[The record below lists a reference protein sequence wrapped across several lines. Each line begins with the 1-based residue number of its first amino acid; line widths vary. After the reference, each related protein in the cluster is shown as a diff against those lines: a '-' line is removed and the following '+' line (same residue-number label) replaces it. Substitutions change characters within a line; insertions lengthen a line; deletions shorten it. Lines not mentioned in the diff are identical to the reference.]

1 MTSSRAR
8 SIPFLSALLLTATL
22 VLAPSRAVG
31 AAETLVV
38 INQVSLDRFPE
49 VTVYFTAVDGAG
61 LPITDISK
69 DRVQVLH
76 NGRSV
81 PDLALEL
88 AEAEQEGLA
97 LAVAVDTSGS
107 MQGKPLE
114 TARGSV
120 RTLLERMGPRDRAA
134 LVSFGQTVQV
144 VQGLTGDREALNR
157 ALDGL
162 KAVGNTT
169 LYDGTYQ
176 AIMLAAQHALGRR
189 AVVVITDGEDTH
201 SSLTLDDVIGKARET
216 NTPVSVIGLGE
227 VKLEPIQRLTTVTGG
242 SLGLAPAPEQLAE
255 RVGQVAE
262 RLRKQ
267 YVLRYRA
274 LDSRPPENELEL
286 VLNQGGQQIR
296 TAQRFPAP
304 PMPPFTVSL
313 ADLAPGSTVR
323 GRVELRPTIPTASRV
338 DRVEYV
344 LDGAPLQTVA
354 DAPYAFTWD
363 TSTVPPGDHVLTVK
377 ARLGDEEAQQEL
389 PLKVVPAIQVGIK
402 LPAGQEVSGRVKLQ
416 AELDAPA
423 PVAGVEWAVD
433 GQPIGVATQPPFEIE
448 WDSAGLP
455 AGEHVITAQ
464 AKDEAGNVG
473 RASQTVRV
481 LPAMP
486 GAGPTTAAG
495 TPAAGTPS
503 TSATTKPG
511 GTATPARTATA
522 TPTSSSG
529 SGVLGKIS
537 PAVWIGIAAVIAIIG
552 GIMYAVARRRED
564 GVIEGTATRTGY
576 DGPPTASASQM
587 ALPGGRRTG
596 PPYQGYGGPHQGLGE
611 TLTDDFRSAETM
623 SATIIPSDLVP
634 PADGG
639 PGHATLMVAMPGFPP
654 RSWPLGVDQIIGRAA
669 GPGVIVVADSQVS
682 RRHARISWEGG
693 HFVYRDLGPMNPTRR
708 EGRTLPNPYI
718 LRDGDRLQVGRAEL
732 TFHT

>member
-1 MTSSRAR
+1 M
-8 SIPFLSALLLTATL
+8 SALLLAATF
-22 VLAPSRAVG
+22 VLLPSRTAVS
-31 AAETLVV
+31 ADTLVV
-38 INQVSLDRFPE
+38 INQVSLDQFPE
-49 VTVYFTAVDGAG
+49 VTVYFTAVDSAG
-61 LPITDISK
+61 LPITDIGK

-76 NGRSV
+76 NGRPV
-81 PDLALEL
+81 PDLALDL
-88 AEAEQEGLA
+88 AEAEQDGLA
-97 LAVAVDTSGS
+97 LAVAIDTSGS

-114 TARGSV
+114 TARGAV
-120 RTLLERMGPRDRAA
+120 RTLMERMGPKDRAA

-144 VQGLTGDREALNR
+144 IQELTGDREALTR

-162 KAVGNTT
+162 VARGDTA
-169 LYDGTYQ
+169 LYDGTFR
-176 AIMLAAQHALGRR
+176 AITLAAQHALGRR

-201 SSLTLDDVIGKARET
+201 SSLTLDDVIGKAREA

-227 VKLEPIQRLTTVTGG
+227 VKLDAVQRLTAVTGG
-242 SLGLAPAPEQLAE
+242 SLGVAPDPDQLAE

-286 VLNQGGQQIR
+286 VVNQAGQQVR

-304 PMPPFTVSL
+304 PMPPLTVSL

-323 GRVELRPTIPTASRV
+323 GRVELRPNIPNTSRV
-338 DRVEYV
+338 DQVEYA
-344 LDGAPLQTVA
+344 LDGAPFQTVA

-377 ARLGDEEAQQEL
+377 ARLGDQEARQEL
-389 PLKVVPAIQVGIK
+389 PLKIVPAIQLSIK
-402 LPAGQEVSGRVKLQ
+402 LPGGQDVAGRVKLQ

-433 GQPIGVATQPPFEIE
+433 GTPIGTAAQPPFEVE
-448 WDSAGLP
+448 WDSASVP

-464 AKDEAGNVG
+464 AKDEAGNSSQA
-473 RASQTVRV
+473 RQTVRV
-481 LPAMP
+481 LPAIP

-495 TPAAGTPS
+495 TPAAN
-503 TSATTKPG
+503 ATAKPG

-522 TPTSSSG
+522 TPTSSSS

-537 PAVWIGIAAVIAIIG
+537 PAVWIGIAAVIAIAG
-552 GIMYAVARRRED
+552 GFMYAASRRRDD
-564 GVIEGTATRTGY
+564 GVIEASATRTGY
-576 DGPPTASASQM
+576 DGPATASGSQM
-587 ALPGGRRTG
+587 ALPGGRRMDPTYPGHAG
-596 PPYQGYGGPHQGLGE
+596 PPPN
-611 TLTDDFRSAETM
+611 DFRNAETM
-623 SATIIPSDLVP
+623 AVTILPGDLAAPSDG
-634 PADGG
+634 PAAG
-639 PGHATLMVAMPGFPP
+639 PGHATVTVSVAGEPP
-654 RSWPLGVDQIIGRAA
+654 RSWPLGIDQIVGRAA
-669 GPGVIVVADSQVS
+669 GPGVIVVADQQVS

-708 EGRTLPNPYI
+708 DGRTLPNPYI
-718 LRDGDRLQVGRAEL
+718 LRNGDRLSVGRGEL
-732 TFHT
+732 TFYI